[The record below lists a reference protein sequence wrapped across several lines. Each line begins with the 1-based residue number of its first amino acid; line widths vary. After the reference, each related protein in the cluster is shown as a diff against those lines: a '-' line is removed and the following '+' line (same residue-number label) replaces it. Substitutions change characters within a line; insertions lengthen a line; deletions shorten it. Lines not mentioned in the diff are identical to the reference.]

1 MRRTA
6 SLFLAFLAPLLIC
19 SCGKKQ
25 PSGEKAAVTKAAETS
40 PRTTERAHSPALP
53 GAENADYQEGSLKV
67 RVSAADNRKESA
79 KESPA
84 FDHSNVV
91 ILERTKNMPE
101 TADTGGRKSPLKK
114 SQVHRLKLWTARPPG
129 SLAARL
135 SSKNADKIIQWH
147 PKLVLSG
154 TSGVRLPDAAVSPDK
169 SLLAFVETVGEEQGV
184 CGSRI
189 IALDTHTWT
198 IPVLYLLPEDR
209 IHKLTFIGDTGKIA
223 ALSTVKSE
231 DGETLNR
238 LLVFDL
244 QTGGTTASCN
254 LAYSPSRI
262 TADAVSGLVYVT
274 ESQSPSVRIYNPENL
289 KKNLKTIRSAGI
301 DPAIAFADQGRT
313 LVLATAGLLE
323 FRKTSDF
330 RPLSSQALPD
340 NLIPQEILVPDA
352 SLCLIVPPKLAMGD
366 GICILNGS
374 VRRFGNN
381 CGGILADSFEPDTF
395 FALMS
400 RKGEIVQF
408 ALPTLE
414 KKSSIIPE
422 DITPKKPGDPV
433 RIFSIP
439 HARCLAVLDSSG
451 NFYLLYRDM
460 NGRKWQKELLFS
472 PQKG

>member
-6 SLFLAFLAPLLIC
+6 FLLLVFLAPLLIC

-25 PSGEKAAVTKAAETS
+25 PPGEKAAVAKTAETKTPARPS
-40 PRTTERAHSPALP
+40 SPALP
-53 GAENADYQEGSLKV
+53 KAAGADYQEGSLKI
-67 RVSAADNRKESA
+67 RISAADNRKESA
-79 KESPA
+79 KESPV

-91 ILERTKNMPE
+91 ILDRAKNTQK
-101 TADTGGRKSPLKK
+101 TADAGGKKKSLKK
-114 SQVHRLKLWTARPPG
+114 SQIHRLKLWTAHAPG

-135 SSKNADKIIQWH
+135 APKNADKIIQWH
-147 PKLVLSG
+147 PKLVLAG

-169 SLLAFVETVGEEQGV
+169 SLLAFVETLGDEQGI

-189 IALDTHTWT
+189 IAFDTHTWT
-198 IPVLYLLPEDR
+198 IPVLYVLPEDR
-209 IHKLTFIGDTGKIA
+209 IRKVAFIGDTGKIA
-223 ALSTVKSE
+223 ALSTVKTE
-231 DGETLNR
+231 EGETRNR

-244 QTGGTTASCN
+244 QTGMTTASCN
-254 LAYSPSRI
+254 LAYSPSRMV
-262 TADAVSGLVYVT
+262 TDAVSGLVYIT
-274 ESQSPSVRIYNPENL
+274 EARSPLVRIYNPENL
-289 KKNLKTIRSAGI
+289 EKPLKTIQCAGV
-301 DPAIAFADQGRT
+301 DPAIAFTDQGRT
-313 LVLATAGLLE
+313 LVLAAAGLLE

-340 NLIPQEILVPDA
+340 NLTPQEILIPDS
-352 SLCLIVPPKLAMGD
+352 SLYLIVPPKLAMGE

-374 VRRFGNN
+374 VRRFGVN

-408 ALPTLE
+408 ALPSLE
-414 KKSSIIPE
+414 KKTSIIPE
-422 DITPKKPGDPV
+422 DISPKKPGDPV

-439 HARCLAVLDSSG
+439 HAKCLAVLDSSG
-451 NFYLLYRDM
+451 NFYLLYRDV

-472 PQKG
+472 PAKE